1 MVIPRDQAGVKV
13 YLVLEDFY
21 FNILIFKKLNIYIYK
36 FLKKIYF
43 NILVEN

>member
-1 MVIPRDQAGVKV
+1 MVIPRDQAGVEV

-21 FNILIFKKLNIYIYK
+21 FNILILKKLNTYIYK